1 MSKNNFDTPILIIF
15 WRRSTSLKI
24 VLDSLRVIAPV
35 QIFLASDGPREG
47 NSLEAEQVAQ
57 ARLLA
62 EQTIDWPCEITKRYS
77 DSNQGC
83 KYGPANAI
91 TWFFSHVEE
100 GIILEDDCLPHPSF
114 FGYCENL
121 LERYSDDQRIWHI
134 SGNNFLGDESPSD
147 YSYFFS
153 KFTFIWGWASW
164 RRCWNQ
170 YDPEMQS
177 WPLMKNG
184 HLLKEVFASEEEWNY
199 WSKRWDEVSIDH
211 SVTAWAYQWMYACI
225 LNGGLAI
232 LPKSNLVE
240 NIGFGEGGV
249 HTLNQD
255 SPMANIPTQDIG
267 QEIKHP
273 SYILQ
278 DRQADHK
285 LFSRVYAESQTPISI
300 PRKFWLK
307 TYFTFMGIAHRA
319 SQGIFG

>member
-1 MSKNNFDTPILIIF
+1 MSFDTPILIIF
-15 WRRSTSLKI
+15 WRRSSSLLRVI
-24 VLDSLRVIAPV
+24 ESLRVIAPTKL
-35 QIFLASDGPREG
+35 FLASDGPRQD
-47 NSLEAEQVAQ
+47 NSLEAEQVAE

-62 EQTIDWPCEITKRYS
+62 EKAIDWPCDIARRYS
-77 DSNQGC
+77 ENNHGV
-83 KYGPANAI
+83 KYGPINALN
-91 TWFFSHVEE
+91 WFFSQVEE

-121 LERYSDDQRIWHI
+121 LEHYRNDQRIWHI

-153 KFTFIWGWASW
+153 KLPFIWGWASW

-177 WPLMKNG
+177 WPDMKNS
-184 HLLKEVFASEEEWNY
+184 HLLKEAFESEEEWTY
-199 WSKRWDEVSIDH
+199 WSSYWDKVSINH
-211 SVTAWAYQWMYACI
+211 SVTAWDYQWMYACI

-249 HTLNQD
+249 NTLNQD
-255 SPMANIPTQDIG
+255 SPMANIPTEDIG
-267 QEIKHP
+267 QDIKHP

-285 LFSRVYAESQTPISI
+285 LFSRVFTESKPPITPISI

-307 TYFTFMGIAHRA
+307 IYFTFKGIAQRA